1 MMLTELP
8 LGPLERA
15 LVNSLHRLEP
25 SAEPLVLAS
34 AALLCTALERGDVCL
49 LLARMAGQRPWP
61 ECDFGL
67 PALAD
72 WRARLQA
79 SPLVGAPGAFA
90 PLILDGPRLYLARYH
105 AYETQ
110 LATQLLARAADQPA
124 VDEVRLTASL
134 ARLFAFNAVAAADSQ
149 AGEQA
154 DWQCLAAAQAVRRRV
169 TVISGG
175 PGTGK
180 TTTVVRL
187 LAALL
192 EQHGGAAADSDPSG
206 GDPSG
211 AGQLDADL
219 TDGESQVDNQPG
231 GDPSDVKQHGD
242 NLPGGDPSGA
252 NPHGAG
258 QSAGNASGGDPS
270 GGDPSRNDPSGGVPS
285 AAKRANVAPLAIG
298 LAAPT
303 GKAAARMAEAIRR
316 AKAALPVSA
325 AIKAALPE
333 EARTLHRLLGS
344 RGDSPQ
350 VRHTAAKPLPLDV
363 LVVDEASMVDLALM
377 AKLVEALPPS
387 ARLILLGDK
396 DQLCAVEAGAVF
408 AELCEGRGFDA
419 QAAVDLQRIT
429 GQAVAVEPPCSRL
442 GDAVLLLTHSH
453 RFAAD
458 SGIGELA
465 RRINA
470 GAVAGTLKLLKEA
483 RADLTWNAQPTPHA
497 LLERLDQ
504 GYAPF
509 LATAESADP
518 AAAFAAFNAFRVLT
532 AQREGAW
539 GVAGINEALEA
550 RIKRR
555 KQIASRERWYVGRAV
570 MVGQNDYALGLFNG
584 DIGICLRTEYGLR
597 VFFESADAEGFRPFA
612 PARLPS
618 HDSAFAM
625 TVHKS
630 QGSEFSEV
638 LLVLPEQPSPLLT
651 RSLFYTGITR
661 AKHKVE
667 IWGLAARLS
676 EAVHTRAERAAGL
689 AQRLAVATQG
699 AAQGD
704 ALKSVGGSHEQLSL
718 L

>member
-1 MMLTELP
+1 MTFSDLP

-15 LVNSLHRLEP
+15 LVDSLQRLDP
-25 SAEPLVLAS
+25 NASPVVLAS
-34 AALLCTALERGDVCL
+34 AALLCMALDQGDVCL
-49 LLARMAGQRPWP
+49 PLARLAGQRPWP
-61 ECDFGL
+61 EQDFRL

-72 WRARLQA
+72 WQAQLQA
-79 SPLVGAPGAFA
+79 SPLVGGDGDFT
-90 PLILDGPRLYLARYH
+90 PLILEHGRLYLARYQ
-105 AYETQ
+105 AYERQ
-110 LATQLLARAADQPA
+110 LAEQLLARAADLPV
-124 VDEVRLTASL
+124 VDEAQLSESLT
-134 ARLFAFNAVAAADSQ
+134 RLFAFNQ
-149 AGEQA
+149 QQP
-154 DWQCLAAAQAVRRRV
+154 DWQRLAAAQAVRRKLA
-169 TVISGG
+169 VISGG

-192 EQHGGAAADSDPSG
+192 EQSG
-206 GDPSG
+206 C
-211 AGQLDADL
+211 
-219 TDGESQVDNQPG
+219 E
-231 GDPSDVKQHGD
+231 H
-242 NLPGGDPSGA
+242 
-252 NPHGAG
+252 
-258 QSAGNASGGDPS
+258 
-270 GGDPSRNDPSGGVPS
+270 
-285 AAKRANVAPLAIG
+285 LAIG

-303 GKAAARMAEAIRR
+303 GKAAARMAEAIRN
-316 AKAALPVSA
+316 AKAALPVSE
-325 AIKAALPE
+325 AIKAALPD

-350 VRHTAAKPLPLDV
+350 VRHHAANPLALDV

-377 AKLVEALPPS
+377 AKLLDALPPT

-419 QAAVDLQRIT
+419 QAASELQRIT
-429 GQAVAVEPPCSRL
+429 GQQVPVSQPTSQL
-442 GDAVLLLTHSH
+442 GDAVVLLTHSH
-453 RFAAD
+453 RFAGD

-465 RRINA
+465 RRIN
-470 GAVAGTLKLLKEA
+470 GGDVSGTLNLLKEK
-483 RADLTWNAQPTPHA
+483 RSDLAWNATPTPND

-504 GYAPF
+504 GYAPYI
-509 LATAESADP
+509 AAAKSADP
-518 AAAFAAFNAFRVLT
+518 AAAFAAFNAFRALC
-532 AQREGAW
+532 AQREGVW

-555 KQIASRERWYVGRAV
+555 NQVPSRERWYVGRPV
-570 MVGQNDYALGLFNG
+570 MVRQNDYALGLFNG
-584 DIGICLRTEYGLR
+584 DIGICLHSEYGLR
-597 VFFESADAEGFRPFA
+597 VFFEGEEGFRPFA

-667 IWGLAARLS
+667 IWALPPRLG
-676 EAVHTRAERAAGL
+676 EAVATRAERAAGL
-689 AQRLAVATQG
+689 AERLQRAGMPRLPAHSDNPAG
-699 AAQGD
+699 
-704 ALKSVGGSHEQLSL
+704 QLDL
-718 L
+718 F